1 MLDYRVTTLMK
12 VAETLNYT
20 KAAKALHISQPAVS
34 QHIRYLEEEFGCPL
48 VSFNGKKCHL
58 TVNSQEL
65 LDMLYTMHNNIQH
78 FKLRTAQETLPLNF
92 GATLTIGEYV
102 MPNILSRLLSQNQ
115 NLKINMSVGNTQK
128 ILNDI
133 DKGQLDF
140 GIIEGFF
147 SKEKYD
153 YLTFKKRNSLVLH
166 LQNHTWVTKNIP
178 TTNF

>member
-1 MLDYRVTTLMK
+1 
-12 VAETLNYT
+12 
-20 KAAKALHISQPAVS
+20 
-34 QHIRYLEEEFGCPL
+34 
-48 VSFNGKKCHL
+48 
-58 TVNSQEL
+58 
-65 LDMLYTMHNNIQH
+65 MLYTVHSNIQH

-153 YLTFKKRNSLVLH
+153 YLTFKKEEFIGIASPKSH
-166 LQNHTWVTKNIP
+166 LGYQEYTYDQLLKETLIVREKGSGTREIFDMNLK
-178 TTNF
+178 